1 MIVQDDRGSL
11 LTKGSLYNHFYRVD
25 ARHEIS
31 CRKAR
36 IFVSNLYN
44 PAAYEWAWLNCYN
57 SITAL
62 PDFYLCKEPVQ
73 LKTGSYFVYEKLLFY
88 CIRIQIAKL

>member
-11 LTKGSLYNHFYRVD
+11 LTKGSLYNHFYRAD

-36 IFVSNLYN
+36 IFVSQSVQSGSLWMGMAELLLYASVTILQNLVPVTIHRLIWSFASN
-44 PAAYEWAWLNCYN
+44 EE
-57 SITAL
+57 
-62 PDFYLCKEPVQ
+62 PDP
-73 LKTGSYFVYEKLLFY
+73 T
-88 CIRIQIAKL
+88 